1 MKIVR
6 IALLVLGIA
15 VVAVLALAAT
25 RPNSYHVTRTATI
38 AASPA
43 AVFAQV
49 NDFRRWEAW
58 SPWEKLDP
66 AMKRTFSGPEAGKD
80 AAYGWVGSDKVGEGR
95 MTILESEP
103 DARIGIRLD
112 FIKPFEETCQVG
124 FTFAPAGEGTNVT
137 WTMDGNHTYMSKV
150 MCVFMDMEKM
160 IGTDYEKGLA
170 QLKTLA
176 ESMPAASATDAATS
190 GTTAQSG
197 EGSK

>member
-6 IALLVLGIA
+6 IVLLVLGIA

-38 AASPA
+38 AAAPA

-49 NDFRRWEAW
+49 NDLRRWEAW

-66 AMKRTFSGPEAGKD
+66 AMKRTFTGPESGKD
-80 AAYGWVGSDKVGEGR
+80 ASYAWAGSDKVGEGR
-95 MTILESEP
+95 MTITESDP
-103 DARIGIRLD
+103 DSRIGIRLD

-124 FTFAPAGEGTNVT
+124 FAFVPEGEATNVT
-137 WTMDGNHTYMSKV
+137 WTMDGNHSYVSKV

-170 QLKTLA
+170 QLKTVA
-176 ESMPAASATDAATS
+176 ESTPISSDLADPAGATAAGHS
-190 GTTAQSG
+190 GR
-197 EGSK
+197 

>member
-1 MKIVR
+1 MKIVK
-6 IALLVLGIA
+6 IVLLVVVIA
-15 VVAVLALAAT
+15 VVGVLALAAT
-25 RPNSYHVTRTATI
+25 KPNTYHVTRNATI

-49 NDFRRWEAW
+49 NDFRRWETW

-66 AMKRTFSGPEAGKD
+66 TMKRTFSGPETGKD
-80 AAYGWVGSDKVGEGR
+80 AGYAWLGNDKVGEGR

-103 DARIGIRLD
+103 DSRIGIRLD

-124 FTFAPAGEGTNVT
+124 FTFASAGEGTNVT
-137 WTMDGNHTYMSKV
+137 WTMDGNHNYMSKV

-170 QLKTLA
+170 QLKTVA
-176 ESMPAASATDAATS
+176 ETAAMSSDPAAAGGASATGQT
-190 GTTAQSG
+190 G
-197 EGSK
+197 K